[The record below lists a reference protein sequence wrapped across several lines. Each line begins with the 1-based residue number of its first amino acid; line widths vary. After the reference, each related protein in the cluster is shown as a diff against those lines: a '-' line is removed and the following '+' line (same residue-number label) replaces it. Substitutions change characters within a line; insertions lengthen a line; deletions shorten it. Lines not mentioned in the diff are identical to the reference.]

1 MLAHDSAWR
10 EHHLLKDESFCFLLK
25 RFQQQ
30 LSGVST
36 VQLTKEQCFVN
47 FWLGLS
53 SVWQAVAWDGTVAA
67 KEPLSSP
74 VLWGK
79 LTLEWAGDE
88 PGAPSSSVTVVNP
101 CLSSN
106 CGLHCWSRSF
116 ILHVIPRRC
125 VMYLMGWASR
135 QPAVWAAQTL
145 AQVSALWSREWDTG
159 FHAADF
165 QPEDNPHS
173 FSFTVLH
180 WHCFSQLPPDK
191 FLISLGV

>member
-25 RFQQQ
+25 IFQEQS
-30 LSGVST
+30 SGVST

-53 SVWQAVAWDGTVAA
+53 SVWQAVARDGTVAA
-67 KEPLSSP
+67 KETLSSP

-88 PGAPSSSVTVVNP
+88 PGAPSSSVTVVSP

-106 CGLHCWSRSF
+106 SGLHCWSRSF

-145 AQVSALWSREWDTG
+145 AQVSALWSQGVGHRFPCCWFSAG
-159 FHAADF
+159 G
-165 QPEDNPHS
+165 QPPQH
-173 FSFTVLH
+173 
-180 WHCFSQLPPDK
+180 QLYGA
-191 FLISLGV
+191 SLALL